1 MIIEN
6 FINFMN
12 RIMLFSSY
20 VNKVSSFPKQLTLEE
35 EQELITKFIAGDMDA
50 KNKLIEHNLR
60 LVAHIV
66 KKYNGSGEAE
76 DLISAGS
83 IGLIKAINTYSLDK
97 KTQLSTYS
105 ARCIENEILMLLR
118 ANKKHTQTMS
128 INETLGSDKD
138 GNEIVLEDIIPNV
151 ENDAIEEAEN
161 RIINK
166 QLYKVLNDTLTPRE
180 YAIICMRYGLN
191 GTEPLTQREIASKL
205 NISRS
210 YISRIETKALQELRK
225 KKHLLF

>member
-20 VNKVSSFPKQLTLEE
+20 VNKVSGFPKQLTLEE

-151 ENDAIEEAEN
+151 ENDSIEEAEN